1 MGRKIGTICMIAGA
15 VLIGTALSLFV
26 WNQWKDRQ
34 AAISVERVLP
44 QIEDYILEQEDDETT
59 APEPYDPEMTEVI
72 IDGYAYI
79 GYISIPSLSLDL
91 PVMSTWSYEQLD
103 IAPCRYHG
111 STKTDDLVIAAHNYI
126 RHFAPLKNLLPGDEV
141 YFTDMDGKI
150 TAYAVAEVDTL
161 NPTAVEEMTDSG
173 FALTLFTCT
182 YGGQSRVTVRCDKAE

>member
-1 MGRKIGTICMIAGA
+1 MIAGA